1 MAALAASLFAAA
13 GKPARAACPLQSQP
27 IFHGFDTVFEGC
39 ADQRPVGFFTGLIAN
54 PTGVNNNGQD
64 GVCETYPGLNGIGQN
79 CTTPTVGVAGDGR
92 VAVQYDFGI
101 FNHGS
106 LGCPSP
112 LGDTEGGS
120 PIVVMV
126 VALDGSFA
134 IVRTSYDISVAGY
147 LVDYAF
153 PLNETRDQPL
163 NAACGNRNIELTSV
177 DGGQI
182 CGRVLLPYQLLSDCN
197 ADSAGP
203 IVGTCPG
210 PEGNPVI
217 TFGRV
222 FTRSATCG
230 TVPDIRPSSGWTPG
244 AELPDPTTGAFCIP
258 LPRPVC
264 GQCWYVAASYRFD
277 GIEISAVAGFVQ
289 EAKLP
294 VCIDGDRDG
303 YDDCSDCDDC
313 NPAVHP
319 GAPEVCNGIDDNC
332 NGQIDEGTLSCGV
345 GACARTVTAC
355 VGAVTQT
362 CVPGT
367 PSPEIC
373 DGIDNDCNGL
383 VDDTDADG
391 DGYTFCVDCNDANP
405 AVHPGAA
412 EVCNGIDDDCNG
424 TIDDLNGQVDPDGD
438 GIASACDNCPDA
450 TNASQLDSDQDGVGN
465 SCDNCPVVANP
476 SQQDTDDDRRGDA
489 CDNCPFVAN
498 SDQSDIDADGEG
510 DVCDL
515 DDGLILVDVHDDF
528 DVTWQWETAF
538 TTFNIY
544 RGDLAVQKAGGGCT
558 QDPDLVPLAGQLCG
572 LGSDNVIDSDA
583 LQPGQ
588 GVFYLVTGN
597 GATGEGSLGTDSNGI
612 PRANT
617 HPCP

>member
-1 MAALAASLFAAA
+1 MAALAASLLAAA
-13 GKPARAACPLQSQP
+13 GRPARAACPQSQP
-27 IFHGFDTVFEGC
+27 LFHGFDTWFEGC
-39 ADQRPVGFFTGLIAN
+39 HDQGPLGFFTGLIAD

-64 GVCETYPGLNGIGQN
+64 GACESGAPAVNGLGQN
-79 CTTPTVGVAGDGR
+79 CDPRAGVVGDGQ
-92 VAVQYDFGI
+92 VVVQYDFGG
-101 FNHGS
+101 FNQGS

-112 LGDTEGGS
+112 LGGTEGGS
-120 PIVVMV
+120 PIVVMLV
-126 VALDGSFA
+126 DSGGSFT
-134 IVRTSYDISVAGY
+134 ILRTSYELGVAGY
-147 LVDYAF
+147 PVDYAF
-153 PLNETRDQPL
+153 PLDEAGDQPV
-163 NAACGNRNIELTSV
+163 NATCSNQYNIGITSADGN
-177 DGGQI
+177 QI
-182 CGRVLLPYQLLSDCN
+182 CGRVLLPNQLLSDCN
-197 ADSAGP
+197 ADTAGP

-210 PEGNPVI
+210 PAGNPVI

-222 FTRSATCG
+222 FTTLAACRTP
-230 TVPDIRPSSGWTPG
+230 PDIRLSSGWTPG
-244 AELPDPTTGAFCIP
+244 AVPPDPTTGAFCIAQ
-258 LPRPVC
+258 PRPGC
-264 GQCWYVAASYRFD
+264 GQCWYLAATYRFD
-277 GIEISAVAGFVQ
+277 GIEIPAVAGFER
-289 EAKLP
+289 EAKLA
-294 VCIDGDRDG
+294 VCIDVDRDG

-313 NPAVHP
+313 NAAVHP

-355 VGAVTQT
+355 VGGVTQT

-391 DGYTFCVDCNDANP
+391 DGSTFCVDCNDANP

-424 TIDDLNGQVDPDGD
+424 TIDDLNGQIDPDGD
-438 GIASACDNCPDA
+438 DIASACDNCPNA
-450 TNASQLDSDQDGVGN
+450 TNASQLDSDQDGVGD
-465 SCDNCPVVANP
+465 SCDNCPGVANP
-476 SQQDTDDDRRGDA
+476 SQQDTDDDQPGDA

-510 DVCDL
+510 DICDF

-528 DVTWQWETAF
+528 AVTWQWETAF

-544 RGDLAVQKAGGGCT
+544 RGDLAVQKTGGGYT
-558 QDPDLVPLAGQLCG
+558 QDPELVPLAAQLCG
-572 LGSDNVIDSDA
+572 FGDDNVIDSAA

-588 GVFYLVTGN
+588 AVFYLVTGN
-597 GATGEGSLGTDSNGI
+597 GPTGEGSLGTDSNGV